1 MGVIENDLDEDTYI
15 GFKLPLDHTSD
26 GFFCRTK
33 TSLEQSK
40 YNIRNLLLTK
50 KGERLGNPKFGS
62 DLINVLFEQE
72 GDVES
77 KIEESIRS
85 SVSQFLP
92 FVNIVK
98 LDINFSDNSKGLV
111 GIELRFSLNTD
122 LTNVEEL
129 TIDTKSYSNN

>member
-1 MGVIENDLDEDTYI
+1 MSVIENDLDEDVYI
-15 GFKLPLDHTSD
+15 GFKLPLDHNRD
-26 GFFCRTK
+26 GFFSRTK
-33 TSLEQSK
+33 TSVEQSK

-50 KGERLGNPKFGS
+50 KGERLGNPNFGS

-72 GDVES
+72 GTAED

-85 SVSQFLP
+85 SVSEFLP

-98 LDINFSDNSKGLV
+98 LDINFSDNDKNLV
-111 GIELRFSLNTD
+111 GIELHFSLNTD
-122 LTNVEEL
+122 STNVEKL

>member
-1 MGVIENDLDEDTYI
+1 MSVIEKDLDEDVYI
-15 GFKLPLDHTSD
+15 GLKLPLDHSRN
-26 GFFCRTK
+26 GFFDRTK
-33 TSLEQSK
+33 TSVEQSK

-50 KGERLGNPKFGS
+50 KGERLGNPQFGS

-72 GDVES
+72 DDVES
-77 KIEESIRS
+77 KVEESIRS

-98 LDINFSDNSKGLV
+98 LDINFSETNKSLV
-111 GIELRFSLNTD
+111 GIELHFSLNTD
-122 LTNVEEL
+122 LSNVEKL

>member
-1 MGVIENDLDEDTYI
+1 MSVIENDLDEDVYI
-15 GFKLPLDHTSD
+15 GLKLPLEQNRD
-26 GFFCRTK
+26 GFFSRTK
-33 TSLEQSK
+33 TSVEQSK
-40 YNIRNLLLTK
+40 YNIKNLLLTR
-50 KGERLGNPKFGS
+50 KGERLGNPQFGS

-72 GDVES
+72 EDVES

-98 LDINFSDNSKGLV
+98 LDINFSESTKNLV
-111 GIELRFSLNTD
+111 GIELHFSLNTD
-122 LTNVEEL
+122 LTNVEKL